1 MIVGRPCKAGIIIA
15 LGYHTFRAT
24 GITVYL
30 LNGGLLE
37 DAQQMAAHES
47 ARTTRLYDRR
57 NDQVRL
63 DQVERI
69 VLWVIPSDLPL
80 SARPSAAISGRIS

>member
-30 LNGGLLE
+30 LNGGLLGMRE
-37 DAQQMAAHES
+37 GTMSNVRNWALGLVMAALILFGAS
-47 ARTTRLYDRR
+47 L
-57 NDQVRL
+57 
-63 DQVERI
+63 
-69 VLWVIPSDLPL
+69 
-80 SARPSAAISGRIS
+80 

>member
-30 LNGGLLE
+30 LNGGLFRGC
-37 DAQQMAAHES
+37 AADGG
-47 ARTTRLYDRR
+47 T
-57 NDQVRL
+57 
-63 DQVERI
+63 
-69 VLWVIPSDLPL
+69 
-80 SARPSAAISGRIS
+80 